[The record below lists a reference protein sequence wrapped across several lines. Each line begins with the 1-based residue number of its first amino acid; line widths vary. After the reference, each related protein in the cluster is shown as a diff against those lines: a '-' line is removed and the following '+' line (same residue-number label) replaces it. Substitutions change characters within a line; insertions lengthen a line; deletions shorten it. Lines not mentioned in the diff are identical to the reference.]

1 MNRIVDAIDDAIR
14 GAREVDRR
22 RREERSV
29 VKEAAAQPRTDL
41 AQGLRVMAS
50 ALRRDG
56 GDHA

>member
-1 MNRIVDAIDDAIR
+1 MTRIVDVIDDAVR
-14 GAREVDRR
+14 GAREADRR
-22 RREERSV
+22 RREERSA

-41 AQGLRVMAS
+41 AHELRVLAS

>member
-1 MNRIVDAIDDAIR
+1 MTRIVDAIDDAIR
-14 GAREVDRR
+14 GAREADRR
-22 RREERSV
+22 LREARSA
-29 VKEAAAQPRTDL
+29 VKEAAARPRTDL